1 MLKIVMLPDFS
12 KLKKAIRK
20 EVHEEIEPYLKR
32 LDTIEKKIDR
42 LLAVLGPISSAIN
55 KIPFLKG

>member
-1 MLKIVMLPDFS
+1 MLPDFS

>member
-1 MLKIVMLPDFS
+1 MLPDFG
-12 KLKKAIRK
+12 KLKQAIRK

-32 LDTIEKKIDR
+32 LDTIEEKIDR
-42 LLAVLGPISSAIN
+42 LLKILGPIASAIN